1 MICGMY
7 ARMYARACC
16 ACNRTVRTGQHD
28 SEGSSPTIYSS
39 LITFIETV
47 KHIIVI
53 VFFKLNLV
61 ISFQHPG
68 DQPARLAGHDH
79 MITVAPRLLGQS
91 SSTPVAP
98 RRPTGT
104 KQADGSH
111 AGCVAGTGKARMF

>member
-1 MICGMY
+1 MLECMLEHAVLATEQLGLD
-7 ARMYARACC
+7 
-16 ACNRTVRTGQHD
+16 N
-28 SEGSSPTIYSS
+28 TILKGPVQPFTHHSS

-111 AGCVAGTGKARMF
+111 AGCVAGTEKARMF